1 MITMTDLCLLF
12 VSKSSII
19 NKNCKK
25 KIYGGFS
32 SENRLQKEVLGNWE
46 EIMKSRQKKKGKVG
60 TASAYLFLALVLI
73 STAVVIFAVVRGVMV
88 PIV

>member
-1 MITMTDLCLLF
+1 
-12 VSKSSII
+12 
-19 NKNCKK
+19 
-25 KIYGGFS
+25 
-32 SENRLQKEVLGNWE
+32 
-46 EIMKSRQKKKGKVG
+46 MKSRQKKKGKVG